1 MATVSALNY
10 YPVKGCTAVPVSSAR
25 LTPMGI
31 VHDRSFMV
39 VAADNGTFLSQRR
52 TPAMAVIRP
61 TVHADGTRLMLAA
74 PDTDEAEID
83 VSFDGDRREVSM
95 FGKWFGVGVD
105 QGDTVAKWFSSVL
118 DRPCR
123 LVRVPSDHDRDGWGE
138 YPGKVGF
145 ADAHAVLVTAE
156 SSLAELNRR
165 IRARGAAPLP
175 MNRFRPNVV
184 VSGWPDPFTEDRAR
198 LLTVGTA
205 TLGYATRAV
214 RCQVPMIEQET
225 GRKAGPE
232 PTRTLADFRRER
244 ELGGVSFGMKAA
256 VLTPGR
262 IAVGDE
268 ITVQRWQATD

>member
-1 MATVSALNY
+1 
-10 YPVKGCTAVPVSSAR
+10 
-25 LTPMGI
+25 MGI

-39 VAADNGTFLSQRR
+39 VNADDGSFLSQRK

-61 TVHADGTRLMLAA
+61 TVQADGTRLLLAA

-83 VSFDGDRREVSM
+83 VSLDGDRREVSL
-95 FGKWFGVGVD
+95 FGRWFGVGVD

-123 LVRVPSDHDRDGWGE
+123 LVRVPPDHDRDGWGE
-138 YPGKVGF
+138 HPGKVGF

-165 IRARGAAPLP
+165 IRARGAVPVP

-198 LLTVGTA
+198 LLTVGSV

-214 RCQVPMIEQET
+214 RCQVPTVEQET
-225 GRKAGPE
+225 GRKSGPE

-268 ITVQRWQATD
+268 ITVQRWLAD

>member
-1 MATVSALNY
+1 MATVSALYY
-10 YPVKGCTAVPVSSAR
+10 YPVKGCAGVSVPAAR
-25 LTPMGI
+25 CTPTGI

-39 VAADNGTFLSQRR
+39 VHADDGTFLSQRKN
-52 TPAMAVIRP
+52 PAMAVIRP
-61 TVHADGTRLMLAA
+61 TVRADGAGLSLGA
-74 PDTDEAEID
+74 PDFDEAEID
-83 VSFDGDRREVSM
+83 VSFDGDRRPVSL

-123 LVRVPSDHDRDGWGE
+123 LVRVPPEHDRDGWGE
-138 YPGKVGF
+138 HPGKVGF

-165 IRARGAAPLP
+165 IRERGAAPVP
-175 MNRFRPNVV
+175 MNRFRPNIV
-184 VSGWPDPFTEDRAR
+184 VSGWPDPFTEDRVRLAR
-198 LLTVGTA
+198 VGTVE
-205 TLGYATRAV
+205 LGYATRAV
-214 RCQVPMIEQET
+214 RCQVPTVDQET

-244 ELGGVSFGMKAA
+244 ELGGVSFGMKAG
-256 VLTPGR
+256 VLTPGD

-268 ITVQRWQATD
+268 ITVHRWQATD

>member
-1 MATVSALNY
+1 MATVSALHY
-10 YPVKGCTAVPVSSAR
+10 YPVKGCAPVPVSSAR

-39 VAADNGTFLSQRR
+39 VNADDGSFLSQRK

-61 TVHADGTRLMLAA
+61 TVQADGTRLLLAA

-83 VSFDGDRREVSM
+83 VSLDGDRREVSL
-95 FGKWFGVGVD
+95 FGRWFGPGVD

-123 LVRVPSDHDRDGWGE
+123 LVRVPPDHDRNGWGE
-138 YPGKVGF
+138 HPGKVGF

-165 IRARGAAPLP
+165 IRARGAAPVP

-198 LLTVGTA
+198 LLTVGTV

-214 RCQVPMIEQET
+214 RCQVPTVEQET
-225 GRKAGPE
+225 GRKSGPE

-244 ELGGVSFGMKAA
+244 DLGGVSFGMKAA

-268 ITVQRWQATD
+268 ITVQRWLAD

>member
-1 MATVSALNY
+1 MATVSALTY
-10 YPVKGCTAVPVSSAR
+10 YPVKGCAGIAVSSAR
-25 LTPMGI
+25 CTPTGI

-39 VAADNGTFLSQRR
+39 VDAEDGTFLSQRR

-61 TVHADGTRLMLAA
+61 TFRADGARLMLAA

-83 VSFDGDRREVSM
+83 VSFDGDRREVSL

-123 LVRVPSDHDRDGWGE
+123 LVRVSPDHDRDGWGE
-138 YPGKVGF
+138 HPGKVGF

-165 IRARGAAPLP
+165 IRARSAAPVP

-184 VSGWPDPFTEDRAR
+184 VSGWPDPFTEDRVR
-198 LLTVGTA
+198 LLRVGTVE
-205 TLGYATRAV
+205 LGYATRAV
-214 RCQVPMIEQET
+214 RCQVPTVDQET

-256 VLTPGR
+256 VLMPGD

-268 ITVQRWQATD
+268 ITVRRWQAD